1 MNIFITGTDTDVGK
15 TVVTAGLASA
25 VRSLGYSVG
34 VFKPVQTGSLKKNN
48 ELVSPDL
55 EFIKSADES
64 ILTKASYNFKE
75 PAAPSLA
82 AYLEGIDI
90 DIDKIIEDYKELER
104 KCDFVIVEG
113 AGGLLVPIKDKF
125 LMRDLVKTLYLPM
138 VIVTRPDLGTIN
150 HTLLTIEAAKNKNIK
165 IAGIIISD
173 YPSGTENI
181 AIKNAP
187 DMIKELSG
195 EKILGILP
203 KIEDLN
209 NNPAVLKDT
218 FLQHI
223 NIDFVLN
230 CHSERPKGA

>member
-1 MNIFITGTDTDVGK
+1 MGK

>member
-34 VFKPVQTGSLKKNN
+34 VFKPVQTGSFKKNN
-48 ELVSPDL
+48 KLISPDL
-55 EFIKSADES
+55 EFVKSVDDS
-64 ILTKASYNFKE
+64 ILTYALYNFKE

-82 AYLEGIDI
+82 ADLEGINI
-90 DIDKIIEDYKELER
+90 DIDKIVEDYKELGK

-113 AGGLLVPIKDKF
+113 AGGLLTPIKDSF
-125 LMRDLVKTLYLPM
+125 SMRDLIKILDLSLI
-138 VIVTRPDLGTIN
+138 IVARPDLGTIN

-165 IAGIIISD
+165 IAGIIISN
-173 YPSGTENI
+173 YPSETENA
-181 AIKNAP
+181 AIRNAP
-187 DMIKELSG
+187 AMIKELSG

-209 NNPAVLKDT
+209 NNPAVLKDL
-218 FLQHI
+218 FLKHI
-223 NIDFVLN
+223 NIDFIL
-230 CHSERPKGA
+230 RIP

>member
-34 VFKPVQTGSLKKNN
+34 VFKPVQTGSFKKNN
-48 ELVSPDL
+48 KLISPDL
-55 EFIKSADES
+55 EFVKSVDDS
-64 ILTKASYNFKE
+64 ILTYALYNFKE

-82 AYLEGIDI
+82 ADLEGINI
-90 DIDKIIEDYKELER
+90 DIDKIVEDYKELGK

-113 AGGLLVPIKDKF
+113 AGGLLTPIKDSF
-125 LMRDLVKTLYLPM
+125 SMRDLIKILDLSLI
-138 VIVTRPDLGTIN
+138 IVARPDLGTIN

-165 IAGIIISD
+165 IAGIIISN
-173 YPSGTENI
+173 YPSETENA
-181 AIKNAP
+181 AIRNAP
-187 DMIKELSG
+187 AMIKELSG

-209 NNPAVLKDT
+209 NNPVVLKDL
-218 FLQHI
+218 FLKHI
-223 NIDFVLN
+223 NIDFIL
-230 CHSERPKGA
+230 RIP